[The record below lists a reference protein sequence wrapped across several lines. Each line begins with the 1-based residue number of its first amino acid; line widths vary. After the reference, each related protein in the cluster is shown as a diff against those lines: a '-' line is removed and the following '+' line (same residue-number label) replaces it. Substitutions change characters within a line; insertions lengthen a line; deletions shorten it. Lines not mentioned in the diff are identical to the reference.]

1 MHNAEMRDEVSSW
14 DVTSVL
20 EGLVG
25 LLSSEQTDAVIEG
38 VANLLESVLQMD
50 QWEDGLREAL
60 GAQNGTKPEPSND
73 CASRN
78 DRRCNS
84 ACHSAEALTPC
95 HGWRCPLD
103 KLPGIDK
110 LYRVGVPIAS
120 IAESGTAYGN
130 YSLSYLWDTGDVLSL
145 WPTAANYPSLSA
157 FAQAEPDATHHLHE
171 IAKHCMGPLYTA
183 TGSALRSTPCDEL
196 GPNGTCKHCACLQHV
211 ESIKRRARPAAA
223 ASVQYGAAVSPDDWH
238 DILGKSNISGMDDM
252 ELRGMVHYWRGRA
265 LNAERDSFHKDRQ
278 IAILTAQL
286 SKALEEAAN
295 GAAHHNYPKLLQN
308 LIEAFNLGRLEVQ
321 EGSLMNKALE
331 DILTGI
337 SITLKNATRQGRIL
351 SRDENLFYAEL
362 LNAKGPWA
370 QMFVSKVL
378 NGPDL
383 RTSKRVRAALSVFYE
398 G

>member
-1 MHNAEMRDEVSSW
+1 
-14 DVTSVL
+14 
-20 EGLVG
+20 
-25 LLSSEQTDAVIEG
+25 
-38 VANLLESVLQMD
+38 
-50 QWEDGLREAL
+50 
-60 GAQNGTKPEPSND
+60 
-73 CASRN
+73 
-78 DRRCNS
+78 
-84 ACHSAEALTPC
+84 
-95 HGWRCPLD
+95 
-103 KLPGIDK
+103 
-110 LYRVGVPIAS
+110 
-120 IAESGTAYGN
+120 
-130 YSLSYLWDTGDVLSL
+130 
-145 WPTAANYPSLSA
+145 
-157 FAQAEPDATHHLHE
+157 
-171 IAKHCMGPLYTA
+171 
-183 TGSALRSTPCDEL
+183 
-196 GPNGTCKHCACLQHV
+196 V
-211 ESIKRRARPAAA
+211 ESIKRRARSAAA
-223 ASVQYGAAVSPDDWH
+223 ASVQYEAAVSPDDWH

-252 ELRGMVHYWRGRA
+252 ELRNMVHYWRGRA

-286 SKALEEAAN
+286 SKALEKAAN

-308 LIEAFNLGRLEVQ
+308 LIEAFHLGRLEVQ

-351 SRDENLFYAEL
+351 SRNENLFYAEL